1 MGTTK
6 KKTWTIH
13 RYIEAPSQPSPVL
26 AWWRAA
32 AAEAEEISLPR
43 GVAFHFRQFGDL
55 VVADDNSVDVHR
67 SPLVTVFV
75 PQIRRGILWTVGEVH
90 FWATPLRHLYPR
102 LHRLSRAFA
111 GWLQQCDCVFAS
123 GQSRYP
129 EWEYHLEG
137 SVRNSDP
144 AIFALASG
152 LEALNAGRYFVDHR
166 DTDRM
171 LDTLCKTLRLRG
183 ISCAATD

>member
-1 MGTTK
+1 MLHAFNREASRVQLYYTRRTTLC
-6 KKTWTIH
+6 TGAH
-13 RYIEAPSQPSPVL
+13 AREMFAGAALL
-26 AWWRAA
+26 AAFWKNPGR
-32 AAEAEEISLPR
+32 SGR
-43 GVAFHFRQFGDL
+43 GGA
-55 VVADDNSVDVHR
+55 
-67 SPLVTVFV
+67 
-75 PQIRRGILWTVGEVH
+75 
-90 FWATPLRHLYPR
+90 
-102 LHRLSRAFA
+102 SRAFA